1 MKRLLF
7 LLVLAFSLLTG
18 VSAQDQTSLTG
29 QLLTATDE
37 PAVRSILSGAG
48 FTAGE
53 MDTHFSPDGKLVV
66 NCYAEGGT
74 LLSVS
79 VKDLSAGDASWGVAH
94 GVYTAYR
101 TLLQDL
107 FGEPQSVTETFIG
120 SKPDND
126 TQRMEL
132 LRQSRCLYNCQY
144 SVREGW
150 SCSLSLFFEPGG
162 GPAVFVTCTNDN
174 YSY

>member
-53 MDTHFSPDGKLVV
+53 MDTHFSPDGRS
-66 NCYAEGGT
+66 T
-74 LLSVS
+74 LSC
-79 VKDLSAGDASWGVAH
+79 
-94 GVYTAYR
+94 
-101 TLLQDL
+101 
-107 FGEPQSVTETFIG
+107 
-120 SKPDND
+120 
-126 TQRMEL
+126 L
-132 LRQSRCLYNCQY
+132 LRGTVEHVVDFLKICEKR
-144 SVREGW
+144 
-150 SCSLSLFFEPGG
+150 
-162 GPAVFVTCTNDN
+162 
-174 YSY
+174 